1 MAPTNILLGAIAGV
15 TIFLGLPVA
24 RWRGASERLRGLLTL
39 ASAGVL
45 LFLIIEVGYH
55 AMESVEATAK
65 GASVN
70 AALMQGLIL
79 VVGVLAGLVGLAW
92 LESHR
97 ARQLKAGAE
106 ALEIATM
113 IAIGIGLHNFAE
125 GLAIGQLFAGGAVSL
140 GTVLVIGF
148 ALHNAT
154 EGFGIAGPLAGREV
168 SWGRLLWL
176 GLIGGGPTAIGAFV
190 GGIWVNPSVE
200 LLFLA
205 LATGSLIYVTRE
217 LLRIRFQT
225 LGTVGAMT
233 ALSVGLFIGFGTELV
248 AEVAQSRAVRQ
259 STPTA
264 GNMTVRFANKQV
276 DPASLTLARGS
287 SLTIENGGNV
297 PLVFEGNGMF
307 VGEVVVSAGG
317 KVSVPITGD
326 EGQYRLVD
334 ERGQSATA
342 TVTVRQSSALEP
354 LTDEVNAVGALT
366 VLEGHVRASKEL
378 HDRGVSGK
386 GPDPALDLK
395 RAGKHAGHPQHELLE
410 GNEPD
415 ALALQR
421 LLRARGVFDQLNEAL
436 TAYVKLSGDKSALKP
451 EVDQKYEAALAA
463 AEKARRAIAGNAYD
477 TPTFRARAARFVM
490 DTAASEYAT
499 ASEGGRIVVEE
510 PGVPGK
516 DNFIEYQ
523 DARDFLRAAREL
535 LSRDRSDDGL
545 TADSRIA
552 FDKLL
557 NEVFATLDPPD
568 PNRPLPLAEVKALI
582 ERAERGLEGQMAP

>member
-1 MAPTNILLGAIAGV
+1 
-15 TIFLGLPVA
+15 
-24 RWRGASERLRGLLTL
+24 
-39 ASAGVL
+39 
-45 LFLIIEVGYH
+45 
-55 AMESVEATAK
+55 
-65 GASVN
+65 
-70 AALMQGLIL
+70 
-79 VVGVLAGLVGLAW
+79 
-92 LESHR
+92 
-97 ARQLKAGAE
+97 
-106 ALEIATM
+106 
-113 IAIGIGLHNFAE
+113 
-125 GLAIGQLFAGGAVSL
+125 
-140 GTVLVIGF
+140 
-148 ALHNAT
+148 
-154 EGFGIAGPLAGREV
+154 
-168 SWGRLLWL
+168 
-176 GLIGGGPTAIGAFV
+176 
-190 GGIWVNPSVE
+190 
-200 LLFLA
+200 
-205 LATGSLIYVTRE
+205 
-217 LLRIRFQT
+217 
-225 LGTVGAMT
+225 MT
-233 ALSVGLFIGFGTELV
+233 ALAVGLFIGFGTELV
-248 AEVAQSRAVRQ
+248 AEVAQSRAVGRAT
-259 STPTA
+259 SAT
-264 GNMTVRFANKQV
+264 GNMTIRFANKQV

-317 KVSVPITGD
+317 RVSVPITGN
-326 EGQYRLVD
+326 EGEYRLVD

-342 TVTVRQSSALEP
+342 TVMVRQSGALEP

-378 HDRGVSGK
+378 HDRGVSGQ

-415 ALALQR
+415 ALALQK
-421 LLRARGVFDQLNEAL
+421 LLRAHAVFDQLNDAL
-436 TAYVKLSGDKSALKP
+436 SAYVKLSGDKSASKL

-463 AEKARRAIAGNAYD
+463 SETARRAIAGNAYD

-499 ASEGGRIVVEE
+499 ASEGGRITVQE

-535 LSRDRSDDGL
+535 LSRGRSDDGL
-545 TADSRIA
+545 TGDSKIA

-568 PNRPLPLAEVKALI
+568 PNRPLPPVEVKALI
-582 ERAERGLEGQMAP
+582 ERAERGLGK